1 MAKFIFAVVFSLFAL
16 PLTSYSQEVV
26 ASVGKKQITLKDFN
40 DKYNEVQMKTMNPP
54 PKDVFLED
62 LIRYEVGLQ
71 EAEKN
76 NLSNDPAVKRKI
88 EEAVYSGLVERMI
101 GKSVDKIEV
110 TEAEMQNWY
119 KTNPEIRTSHIL
131 IQFKPGATEQEKG
144 VAKKRAEEIM
154 ATVKKSERPFDELV
168 SLYSD
173 DTISKSNGGD
183 LGWQSR
189 LTLVP
194 PYYEAALKTKKG
206 SITGLVETQ
215 YGYHIIK
222 VTDINAFKDANKQ
235 QIRVAVF
242 EEKRKKL
249 FDNYFIGLMKKYPI
263 KKNLALL
270 KK

>member
-1 MAKFIFAVVFSLFAL
+1 MSQIFLAVIFSFFVM
-16 PLTSYSQEVV
+16 PFNSQADDVV
-26 ASVGKKQITLKDFN
+26 ATIGKKQITLKDFN
-40 DKYNEVQMKTMNPP
+40 DKYGEVQMKTMNPP

-71 EAEKN
+71 EAERN
-76 NLSNDPAVKRKI
+76 NLTNDPAVKRKI

-110 TEAEMQNWY
+110 TDAEMQAWY
-119 KTNPEIRTSHIL
+119 KSNPEIRTSHIL

-144 VAKKRAEEIM
+144 VAKKRADEIL

-206 SITGLVETQ
+206 GITGLIETQ

-222 VTDINAFKDANKQ
+222 VTDINTFKDANKQ

-242 EEKRKKL
+242 EEKRRKL
-249 FDNYFIGLMKKYPI
+249 FDNYFVGLMKKYPI

>member
-1 MAKFIFAVVFSLFAL
+1 MIKILLALFFSFSISAAL
-16 PLTSYSQEVV
+16 AQTNEVL
-26 ASVGKKQITLKDFN
+26 ATIGKKQITLREFN
-40 DKYNEVQMKTMNPP
+40 DKYGEVLMKTMNPP

-76 NLSNDPAVKRKI
+76 NLTNDPAVKRKI

-110 TEAEMQNWY
+110 TEAEMQAWY
-119 KTNPEIRTSHIL
+119 KSNPEIRTSHIL
-131 IQFKPGATEQEKG
+131 IQFKPGATEQEKSS
-144 VAKKRAEEIM
+144 AKKRAEEIF

-206 SITGLVETQ
+206 GITGLVETQ
-215 YGYHIIK
+215 YGYHIVK
-222 VTDINAFKDANKQ
+222 VTDVNTYKDANKQ

-249 FDNYFIGLMKKYPI
+249 FDNYFVGLMKKYPI

>member
-1 MAKFIFAVVFSLFAL
+1 MTDIVLAIIFSLLAMPFQADADDVL
-16 PLTSYSQEVV
+16 
-26 ASVGKKQITLKDFN
+26 AAVGKKQITVKEFN
-40 DKYNEVQMKTMNPP
+40 EKYGEVVAKTMNPP

-76 NLSNDPAVKRKI
+76 NMMNDPAVRRKV
-88 EEAVYSGLVERMI
+88 EEAVYSGLVEKMI
-101 GKSVDKIEV
+101 GKQVDKIEV
-110 TEAEMQNWY
+110 NDAEMQSWY
-119 KTNPEIRTSHIL
+119 KTNPEIKTSHIL
-131 IQFKPGATEQEKG
+131 IQFKPGATEQEKAT
-144 VAKKRAEEIM
+144 AKKRAEEIYS
-154 ATVKKSERPFDELV
+154 TVKKSERPFDELV

-194 PYYEAALKTKKG
+194 NYYQAALRTKKG
-206 SITGLVETQ
+206 GITSLIETQ

-222 VTDINAFKDANKQ
+222 VTDINSYKDANKQ

-249 FDNYFIGLMKKYPI
+249 FDTYFVGLMKKYPI